1 MSSYLK
7 HVGVNVHGLI
17 LASSTTTT
25 TVPKKTTNTS
35 SELLIF
41 ALIFA
46 AAYFLFIRPRSQRM
60 KRQQQQRQ
68 TATIGDEVML
78 TSGIIGRVTT
88 IDGDRA
94 TIEIAPEIE
103 VEVVLRAIGQVLVPA
118 DAELSLDV
126 PPDPGHDAGDD
137 DDEEYDED
145 DDDDQDD
152 HDPNDDDQDDDVAD
166 QADRHDAD
174 ADGAHGPG
182 EAGDDVRSDAG
193 HLGAD
198 GLGQ

>member
-1 MSSYLK
+1 
-7 HVGVNVHGLI
+7 VRG
-17 LASSTTTT
+17 
-25 TVPKKTTNTS
+25 
-35 SELLIF
+35 
-41 ALIFA
+41 A
-46 AAYFLFIRPRSQRM
+46 AG
-60 KRQQQQRQ
+60 
-68 TATIGDEVML
+68 IGDEVML

-103 VEVVLRAIGQVLVPA
+103 VEVVVRAIGQVLVTA

-126 PPDPGHDAGDD
+126 PPDPGHDASDD

-145 DDDDQDD
+145 DDDQDV
-152 HDPNDDDQDDDVAD
+152 HEDDDQDDDEHGSDDGAD
-166 QADRHDAD
+166 QTDGHDAD
-174 ADGAHGPG
+174 VHGPG

-198 GLGQ
+198 GLDQ